1 MAAIPTAA
9 PHDESEAPGSALQV
23 NTYDRTA
30 TMILALLVMAGTA
43 VFCLSMIF
51 FANKFESKVQAIA
64 LVPVEATSPGGNQ
77 GYGTDPGPPGIA
89 DAPELSEPGLQD
101 MLAAV
106 ASPDALSAAVVSDA
120 VLSDKTIRAA
130 GDEAGRGEGLGDARQ
145 AGPGGDGVVER
156 VPRWE
161 RWKIRFE
168 PASAGDFAKWLDQFK
183 IRIGVLGRDNKVHIA
198 WNFAAGAPQVEHV
211 EPKTY
216 NAWGQTLPA
225 DGPMPALTQQ
235 LARQANVMQ
244 FGRIALLFYPFEVE
258 ALLYTLEKE
267 RNKSGDA
274 NKIRETVFTVVQ
286 AAGEYKFQ
294 VIDQKYF

>member
-1 MAAIPTAA
+1 MASISIDA
-9 PHDESEAPGSALQV
+9 PDQPEEVASALQV

-30 TMILALLVMAGTA
+30 TMVLALLIMSGTA
-43 VFCLSMIF
+43 VLCLSMIF
-51 FANKFESKVQAIA
+51 FANKFGSRVQPIA

-77 GYGTDPGPPGIA
+77 GYGTDPGLPGIA

-120 VLSDKTIRAA
+120 ILSDRTIRAA

-145 AGPGGDGVVER
+145 AGPGGDGVIER

-168 PASAGDFAKWLDQFK
+168 PSSAADFAMWLDQFK
-183 IRIGVLGRDNKVHIA
+183 IRVGVLGRDNNVHVA
-198 WNFAAGAPQVEHV
+198 WGFAGGAPQVEHV

-235 LARQANVMQ
+235 LARQAGIMQ

-267 RNKSGDA
+267 RNASGDA

-286 AAGEYKFQ
+286 AGGEYKFQ